1 MSRPRLRGRLHQIA
15 FVLAIPQGAALVAA
29 AAGWVE
35 RLAAAVYAV
44 SLAGLYG
51 VSSLYHR
58 LRWSPRALLRMRRG
72 DHAMIYV
79 LIAGTYTPVSLLV
92 LGGPWGMALL
102 GVVWMGAVAGVLMK
116 VFGMERTRVI
126 TGALYIV
133 LGWLAVIAAPWLV
146 TRLSGVVLALVVAGG
161 LIYTAGA
168 VVLFR
173 RRPDPAPAVFGYHE
187 IWHAAVVCAAACH
200 YAAIFLLVTA

>member
-1 MSRPRLRGRLHQIA
+1 
-15 FVLAIPQGAALVAA
+15 VAA